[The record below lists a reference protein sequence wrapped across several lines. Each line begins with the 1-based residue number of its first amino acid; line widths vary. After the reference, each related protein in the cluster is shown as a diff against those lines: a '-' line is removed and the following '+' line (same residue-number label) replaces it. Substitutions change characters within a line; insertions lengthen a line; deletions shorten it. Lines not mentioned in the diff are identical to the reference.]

1 MLAFYCSGNRKQMDR
16 LFRNSALYRSKWD
29 EYRGTDTY
37 GDITNK
43 NAISKSKT
51 FYTPIQKLS
60 AYDDFDD
67 KIYVEQSQKVEGSRT
82 KKQTI
87 WIQWNYIGVVDTNKN
102 TEKSA

>member
-1 MLAFYCSGNRKQMDR
+1 MQPYVQCSLSTAVAIESRWIDY
-16 LFRNSALYRSKWD
+16 LETLLYYRSKWD

-67 KIYVEQSQKVEGSRT
+67 KIHVEQS
-82 KKQTI
+82 
-87 WIQWNYIGVVDTNKN
+87 
-102 TEKSA
+102 

>member
-1 MLAFYCSGNRKQMDR
+1 MQPIVKCSKTMGWRYFRLHSHSEADATLCSMLAFYCSGNRKPMDR
-16 LFRNSALYRSKWD
+16 PFRNSALYRSKWD

-51 FYTPIQKLS
+51 FYTSIQKLS

-67 KIYVEQSQKVEGSRT
+67 KIHVEQS
-82 KKQTI
+82 
-87 WIQWNYIGVVDTNKN
+87 
-102 TEKSA
+102 